1 MRWSKI
7 KEKDEAL
14 PKQKLILQILS
25 TDNFWPISFGSVNQS
40 MDVDVLL
47 VGAWI
52 PASAVHA
59 DLPFRFDCTILDTN
73 IGAKTSFSKF
83 SKFYFKLEHII

>member
-1 MRWSKI
+1 
-7 KEKDEAL
+7 
-14 PKQKLILQILS
+14 
-25 TDNFWPISFGSVNQS
+25 

-47 VGAWI
+47 AGAWI

-73 IGAKTSFSKF
+73 IGAKNSLANSQNFILS
-83 SKFYFKLEHII
+83 